1 MISRTADC
9 AAPGQTNRK
18 SVPQPSE
25 GEVAVLVTSRQGN
38 VAITPG
44 LLLPELL
51 RLHPETRIVFDRH
64 GLRGCGGPLGPYESI
79 RFFARA
85 HGVDELLL
93 LDELRQ
99 AIATPRSQPRR
110 DATERDAPEIAD
122 TIYRRYFL
130 AGIAVVLSAGASWG
144 AWLLWTIGLNGSFR
158 AVSVHAI
165 NAHGEA
171 QIFGWVGL
179 FIMGFAYQAFPR
191 IWQTTLV
198 AARLAVVAFGLM
210 GGGLLVRTVGITAAE
225 AWTLA
230 APLALA
236 GGLMQI
242 TAVGLFV
249 GQLLVTFR
257 RSGAAV
263 EAYVGFVIAA
273 LGWFLLSSVFSVW
286 HSWHTMTAPNLDALI
301 WSIASVR
308 RKKCPFFRTERQTVV
323 TLSIANISRC

>member
-1 MISRTADC
+1 MPPT
-9 AAPGQTNRK
+9 
-18 SVPQPSE
+18 
-25 GEVAVLVTSRQGN
+25 
-38 VAITPG
+38 
-44 LLLPELL
+44 
-51 RLHPETRIVFDRH
+51 
-64 GLRGCGGPLGPYESI
+64 
-79 RFFARA
+79 
-85 HGVDELLL
+85 
-93 LDELRQ
+93 
-99 AIATPRSQPRR
+99 TPRV
-110 DATERDAPEIAD
+110 APEIAD

-171 QIFGWVGL
+171 QCLRLGRVVHHGVCL
-179 FIMGFAYQAFPR
+179 SGVPPN
-191 IWQTTLV
+191 V
-198 AARLAVVAFGLM
+198 ADNAGRAQNLAVVAFGLM
-210 GGGLLVRTVGITAAE
+210 VGGLLVRTVGITAAKT
-225 AWTLA
+225 WTLA

-236 GGLMQI
+236 GGLMQLA
-242 TAVGLFV
+242 AVGLFV

-301 WSIASVR
+301 WSIATYQAPTRDLQIHGLAIFMILGVSLRMLPAIYGLPRVPERRAWSVLGLLTAAVGGDDR
-308 RKKCPFFRTERQTVV
+308 LPGLPMDRQPPHRVGSCSD
-323 TLSIANISRC
+323 LGDHDGGRADDRAALAALAADA